1 MVNLKRSSAEH
12 DDLPARTLLADV
24 LPTFDLSEV
33 HAIWIPARPEKVFA
47 AAKAV
52 TAGEV
57 RMLAPL
63 EMVRGLPSIVGGHR
77 PFLPN
82 REAPLID
89 RFAPGVIRLGERADA
104 ARACR
109 HPRVARGPGD
119 YESGPGFL
127 TRGTRGRRSANRRIH
142 RGSARR
148 DFPLALRMR
157 SRGPSAPPTL
167 PAVGCV

>member
-52 TAGEV
+52 TADEV

-63 EMVRGLPSIVGGHR
+63 EMVRGLPSIVGG
-77 PFLPN
+77 PPPLPPKS
-82 REAPLID
+82 RSPPD
-89 RFAPGVIRLGERADA
+89 RQVRA
-104 ARACR
+104 RR
-109 HPRVARGPGD
+109 HPLG
-119 YESGPGFL
+119 
-127 TRGTRGRRSANRRIH
+127 
-142 RGSARR
+142 
-148 DFPLALRMR
+148 
-157 SRGPSAPPTL
+157 
-167 PAVGCV
+167 

>member
-1 MVNLKRSSAEH
+1 MVDLNRSSAER

-33 HAIWIPARPEKVFA
+33 HANWIPARPEKVFA

-77 PFLPN
+77 PSSQIAKP
-82 REAPLID
+82 PD
-89 RFAPGVIRLGERADA
+89 RQVRA
-104 ARACR
+104 RR
-109 HPRVARGPGD
+109 HPLG
-119 YESGPGFL
+119 
-127 TRGTRGRRSANRRIH
+127 
-142 RGSARR
+142 
-148 DFPLALRMR
+148 
-157 SRGPSAPPTL
+157 
-167 PAVGCV
+167 